1 MADTGYVL
9 GARDRMR
16 FQRSR
21 VFRGMPS
28 LATVPIFALIIVF
41 IACRLTAQTV
51 DSAELDASFK
61 KFIQP
66 LLVQHCYECHSGDL
80 IEGEIDLTD
89 FGNIEQIRQ
98 QTAIWQK
105 INEMLTSEQM
115 PPLDSPQPSADER
128 AALVTWVQSYL
139 KLEAAVHAG
148 DPGPVLLRRLN
159 NVEYTYTLQDLTRI
173 ADLNVARE
181 FPVDSASGEGFT
193 NVGNSL
199 VMSPSLLTKYLD
211 AAKEVSSHAVLLP
224 TGMRFS
230 PSNSRRDWTNEYL
243 AEIRSLYSRYTD
255 SGGGT
260 AVDLQGIQFDT
271 NRGGR
276 LPVEKYLLATIEDRE
291 SLAAGIKSI
300 ETVARERGLSS
311 KYLGNLWTML
321 NDADSSSFLLDPLR
335 AKWKSAGVGDASQ
348 LMALITPWQEA
359 LFRFNSVGQIGLHE
373 NITSWLVPVSPLAG
387 QHEFRIQLPNGQ
399 SGEILLSL
407 QADDVGDGSPHNQ
420 VVWEHPR
427 FVAPGRPD
435 ALLKDLVRVADELTE
450 CRDRYFAQAAKCLTA
465 AGEAEQSD
473 SIVELES
480 LTKKHGLDIDALAI
494 WLDYLGVANNGITE
508 LGTPISEKQERFAG
522 FDFIQGW
529 VGDDSLGVLAN
540 SSDQAVRIPGNMR
553 PNSVAVHPAPTQSIA
568 VGWRSPINGSIRI
581 SGTIEHAHPECGN
594 GTGWSLELRRGR
606 SRRRLAAGTSQGS
619 TIVPVGPFELVAVR
633 PGDVV
638 AMVISPQDGNH
649 SCDLTA
655 VDLTLNDGKREW
667 NLWKDVAPQIL
678 AGNPH
683 ADSFGNAGVWHFF
696 SEPTSDGKGYGIP
709 VDSCLAKWQA
719 ATDPVEK
726 QRLVDEVQIIL
737 QSDPA
742 SFPLD
747 SPDRVLVQQL
757 PSIAGPF
764 MWAIFRD
771 LIGQPT
777 DPATVSESKWRLP
790 MTRFGKCPD
799 GTATESMNLGASA
812 PDSLSICLPAEL
824 VAGSEFVVSGGLHPV
839 AANDGSVRLTV
850 QATGLSEAQRSVASP
865 LIVNPGT
872 AAAARIESN
881 LEEFRRLFPPALC
894 YDQIVPVDET
904 VTLILYYREDE
915 RLQRLMLTPAEKIR
929 LDQLWEELFYISQ
942 EPLEMVTVFD
952 QLYQFATQD
961 RADLLPAFEPL
972 RKPVQDRAA
981 AFRQRLLDDQP
992 QQLDALIDVAT
1003 TAYRR
1008 PLAQA
1013 EVAELRGLYASL
1025 RQQELTHE
1033 AAFRLTLARVLVAPA
1048 FLYRL
1053 ESPNAGQ
1060 QAAPVSEYE
1069 LASRLS
1075 YFLWSSAPDAELL
1088 DLAASNKLHDPEVLV
1103 AQAKRMLV
1111 DDKARRMAIEFGCHW
1126 LHIHDFDNLN
1136 EKSAQHFPTFAAL
1149 RSAMY
1154 EESILVLT
1162 DLFQHDRSLISLI
1175 DSDVTFLN
1183 EALAMHYDIPGITG
1197 AEFRRVDGVRQ
1208 YSRGSIL
1215 ALATTMAKQS
1225 GASRT
1230 SPILRGT
1237 WLSEVI
1243 LGEKLPRPPKNVP
1256 VLSETLPV
1264 GLTERQLVAHHTSDP
1279 ACARCHRRI
1288 DPYGF
1293 ALEGFDAI
1301 GRLRL
1306 ADAGGLPIDTKT
1318 VLYDGTAVEGLQ
1330 DLQRYVGTTR
1340 REAFVGQFT
1349 RKLLG
1354 YAVGRSVQL
1363 SDEPLLDTIEKQL
1376 IQNDYRVGVAI
1387 EAIVRSPQFRE
1398 IRGQEFPLE

>member
-1 MADTGYVL
+1 MADIGFVAE
-9 GARDRMR
+9 ARDRMR
-16 FQRSR
+16 FQNSR
-21 VFRGMPS
+21 VFRGLPY
-28 LATVPIFALIIVF
+28 LATVSIFALIIVF
-41 IACRLTAQTV
+41 FACRLTAQTV
-51 DSAELDASFK
+51 DPAELDPTFK

-66 LLVQHCYECHSGDL
+66 LLVQLCYDCHSGDL
-80 IEGEIDLTD
+80 IEGEIDLTA
-89 FGNIEQIRQ
+89 FGDIEQIRQ
-98 QTAIWQK
+98 QTAVWQK

-128 AALVTWVQSYL
+128 ATLVDWVQSYL
-139 KLEAAVHAG
+139 KSEATVHAG

-159 NVEYTYTLQDLTRI
+159 NAEYTYTLQDLTRI

-181 FPVDSASGEGFT
+181 FPVDSASGEGFS

-276 LPVEKYLLATIEDRE
+276 LPVEKYLLATIAEKE
-291 SLAAGIKSI
+291 TLSSGHKSI

-311 KYLGNLWTML
+311 RYLGTLWTML
-321 NDADSSSFLLDPLR
+321 NDADSNSFLLDPLR
-335 AKWKSAGVGDASQ
+335 AKWKSTRVEEVSE
-348 LMALITPWQEA
+348 LMVLITPWQEA
-359 LFRFNSVGQIGLHE
+359 LFKFNSVGQIGLHE
-373 NITSWLVPVSPLAG
+373 NVTSWLVPVSPLAS
-387 QHEFRIQLPNGQ
+387 QHEFRVQLSNDQ

-407 QADDVGDGSPHNQ
+407 QADDVGDGNPHKQ
-420 VVWEHPR
+420 VVWERPR
-427 FVAPGRPD
+427 FVAPGRTD
-435 ALLKDLVRVADELTE
+435 VLLEDLVRVSDELIE
-450 CRDRYFAQAAKCLTA
+450 CRDRYFAQAAKCLAA
-465 AGEAEQSD
+465 AGEAEQSNA
-473 SIVELES
+473 IVDLES
-480 LTKKHGLDIDALAI
+480 LAKKHGLDIDALAT
-494 WLDYLGVANNGITE
+494 WFDYLGVDDDGITE
-508 LGTPISEKQERFAG
+508 LGTPISGTQERFAD

-529 VGDDSLGVLAN
+529 VGDDALGVLAN

-553 PNSVAVHPAPTQSIA
+553 PNSVAVHPSPRQSVT
-568 VGWRSPINGSIRI
+568 VGWRSPVNGSIRI
-581 SGTIEHAHPECGN
+581 SGTVEHAHPECGN

-606 SRRRLAAGTSQGS
+606 SRRRLATGTTQGS
-619 TIVPVGPFELVAVR
+619 TIVPVGPCKFVAVR
-633 PGDVV
+633 TGDVV
-638 AMVISPQDGNH
+638 AMVISPQDNNH

-655 VDLTLNDGKREW
+655 IDLTLDDGTQEW

-683 ADSFGNAGVWHFF
+683 ADRFGNAGVWHFF
-696 SEPTSDGKGYGIP
+696 SEPASDGQGSGIP
-709 VDSCLAKWQA
+709 ADSCLAKWQA

-726 QRLVDEVQIIL
+726 QRLADEVQVIL

-757 PSIAGPF
+757 RSISGPF
-764 MWAIFRD
+764 MPAIFHR
-771 LIGQPT
+771 LAEQPI
-777 DPATVSESKWRLP
+777 DPATATESRWGLAL
-790 MTRFGKCPD
+790 TRFGKCPD

-824 VAGSEFVVSGGLHPV
+824 VAGSEFVVSGALHPV

-850 QATGLSEAQRSVASP
+850 QATGSNEGQRSVASP

-872 AAAARIESN
+872 AAAARIESS
-881 LEEFRRLFPPALC
+881 LAEFRRLFPPALC
-894 YDQIVPVDET
+894 YEQIVPVDET

-915 RLQRLMLTPAEKIR
+915 HLQRLMLTPAEKIR
-929 LDQLWEELFYISQ
+929 LDQLWEELLYISE

-992 QQLDALIDVAT
+992 QQLDALIEFAT

-1008 PLAQA
+1008 PLAKA
-1013 EVAELRGLYASL
+1013 EDAELRGLYASL
-1025 RQQELTHE
+1025 RQQQLTHE

-1053 ESPNAGQ
+1053 ESPNEGRH
-1060 QAAPVSEYE
+1060 AAPVSEYE

-1088 DLAASNKLHDPEVLV
+1088 DLAASNKLHDPEVLA

-1111 DDKARRMAIEFGCHW
+1111 DDRARRMAIEFGCHW

-1136 EKSAQHFPTFAAL
+1136 EKSAHYFPTFAAL
-1149 RSAMY
+1149 RGAMY

-1175 DSDVTFLN
+1175 DGDVTFLN
-1183 EALAMHYDIPGITG
+1183 EELAAHYGIPGVTG
-1197 AEFRRVDGVRQ
+1197 AEFRRVEGVRQ

-1215 ALATTMAKQS
+1215 ALATTLAKQS

-1237 WLSEVI
+1237 WLSEVM

-1256 VLSETLPV
+1256 VLSETVPV

-1301 GRLRL
+1301 GRMRI
-1306 ADAGGLPIDTKT
+1306 ADAAGLPIDTKT

-1330 DLQRYVGTTR
+1330 DLKRYLGTTR

-1354 YAVGRSVQL
+1354 YALGRSVQL

-1376 IQNDYRVGVAI
+1376 VQNDSRVGVAI

-1398 IRGQEFPLE
+1398 IRGQEFPAE